1 MELGPAVFYGTA
13 EAEVVIS
20 TLTTSLASSTEGA
33 ATTDT
38 ETSSDTSQSVFS
50 TMDLGSFVTP
60 TPTPTPTQD
69 PAPYSSASATTFS
82 ETSSKA
88 LPIGLGVGIPLGV
101 IIIALVGFLCFR
113 LGQRRIQS
121 PVANQISRHDAK
133 TSGPPPPQTTYGS
146 IHAADHEMD
155 GQSPM
160 AEMAYSI
167 PVELEDRTMK
177 YHNME
182 TSTYQSSPTIYNHDN
197 LSPM

>member
-13 EAEVVIS
+13 QAEVAIS

-33 ATTDT
+33 ATTGT
-38 ETSSDTSQSVFS
+38 EASSAASQSVFS

-69 PAPYSSASATTFS
+69 STPFSSESATIFRG
-82 ETSSKA
+82 TSSKA
-88 LPIGLGVGIPLGV
+88 LPIGLGVGIPLGI

-113 LGQRRIQS
+113 LGQRRSQS

-146 IHAADHEMD
+146 IHAAGHEMD